1 MFVVF
6 KKLIL
11 LTKKKR
17 VGTERIDDIPNKWD
31 SGANKEVIVIAEQ
44 AESKPR
50 VVKG

>member
-17 VGTERIDDIPNKWD
+17 VGTKWIDDIPNKWD

-44 AESKPR
+44 VESKLR